1 MIRLFLHICK
11 TFHKI
16 KNLDEHTI
24 YSLMRDICPSIPYT
38 CPSCHAP
45 APAFRRNG
53 SYQRHLVCY
62 SKGCVCD
69 RLVTVRSCLCSSC
82 GHSHSL
88 LPSLIIPYSSYSP
101 SFLISLLY
109 TRITGKF
116 SSVPSLCEHFDISES
131 TYYRIRSRFVLDSK
145 AFRDAVCSLL
155 DPCGLAVPLSPYDAK
170 LHLEESLSM
179 DPVTFHEALSLF
191 FLSTGHSFL
200 QPCIRLRPKIPRCSL
215 PPGYHQIP

>member
-11 TFHKI
+11 AFHKI
-16 KNLDEHTI
+16 KHLDEHTI
-24 YSLMRDICPSIPYT
+24 CSLLQDICPSMPYI

-62 SKGCVCD
+62 SKGFVCD
-69 RLVTVRSCLCSSC
+69 RLITVRSCLCSSC

-101 SFLISLLY
+101 FFLISLLY
-109 TRITGKF
+109 ARITGKF
-116 SSVPSLCEHFDISES
+116 SSVISLCEHFDISES
-131 TYYRIRSRFVLDSK
+131 TYYRIRRRFVLDSK
-145 AFRDAVCSLL
+145 AFMDALRSLP
-155 DPCGLAVPLSPYDAK
+155 DTYGPTVPLSPV
-170 LHLEESLSM
+170 EGSLSLE
-179 DPVTFHEALSLF
+179 PLTFHEVLSLF

-200 QPCIRLRPKIPRCSL
+200 QPCIRLRPKVPCCTL
-215 PPGYHQIP
+215 PSGYYQIP

>member
-1 MIRLFLHICK
+1 MIRLFLHICR

-16 KNLDEHTI
+16 KTLDEHTI
-24 YSLMRDICPSIPYT
+24 CSLMQDICPSMPYR

-101 SFLISLLY
+101 GFLISLLY
-109 TRITGKF
+109 ARITGKF
-116 SSVPSLCEHFDISES
+116 GSVISLCEHFDISES
-131 TYYRIRSRFVLDSK
+131 TYYRIRRRFVLDSRT
-145 AFRDAVCSLL
+145 FMDAVCSLL
-155 DPCGLAVPLSPYDAK
+155 DACGLTVPLASM
-170 LHLEESLSM
+170 EGFLSM
-179 DPVTFHEALSLF
+179 EPVTFHEALSVF

-200 QPCIRLRPKIPRCSL
+200 QPCIRLRPKIPLRSL